1 MDKQH
6 PYSPSEI
13 LIGGHLF
20 TIEYK
25 KMTDFGNL
33 DFDKRTIHIKKN
45 MNEEETLDTILHE
58 AVHACLS
65 LSGLGFL
72 IDNDNFEE
80 ALVRAIENLVVPT
93 FKREHLKFLE
103 SKTR

>member
-1 MDKQH
+1 MDKKKIYQ
-6 PYSPSEI
+6 PSEI

-25 KMTDFGNL
+25 KMTDFGAI
-33 DFDKRTIHIKKN
+33 DVDKRIISIRKN
-45 MNEEETLDTILHE
+45 LPKETTLDTILHE
-58 AVHACLS
+58 AIHACLS

-93 FKREHLKFLE
+93 FKREHLNYIASL
-103 SKTR
+103 T